1 VRAVANMFNRLDP
14 TTCSQLLESLE
25 AENPPLFENVRR
37 FMFVFRD
44 LENLDET
51 SIKTLI
57 SKVDRKILVVA
68 LKGANE
74 SLRNKFVQTQSTR
87 GAEMM
92 LEDIS
97 SLGPVKL
104 KDVDAAQQG
113 VIATAR
119 DLEKEG
125 VISLSASASDQY
137 VY

>member
-1 VRAVANMFNRLDP
+1 
-14 TTCSQLLESLE
+14 
-25 AENPPLFENVRR
+25 
-37 FMFVFRD
+37 
-44 LENLDET
+44 
-51 SIKTLI
+51 
-57 SKVDRKILVVA
+57 VDRKILVVA

-74 SLRNKFVQTQSTR
+74 SLRNKFVKTQSTR

-104 KDVDAAQQG
+104 KDVDAAQQQ

-125 VISLSASASDQY
+125 VISLSTSANDQY